1 MLHFFFL
8 KASLKNIFFFW
19 SFARV
24 FTPGLRARK
33 IVEQL
38 IRDAGA
44 AYTPDTLLSCPTCG
58 FSRTKSRLT
67 SHIKWVHREAD
78 IPCEYLGC
86 KWSFKRRTEMR
97 QWE

>member
-1 MLHFFFL
+1 M
-8 KASLKNIFFFW
+8 
-19 SFARV
+19 
-24 FTPGLRARK
+24 
-33 IVEQL
+33 EQL